1 METER
6 ARRANE
12 RTVDEVARRFIQQY
26 VMQINREATQI
37 ERARIL
43 GFRIEADGTLSLR
56 QNEHGV
62 VTHWG
67 KRSLNSITGA
77 DVIDFIDT
85 IFEQGKPIMA
95 NRTLGLLKRFFSWSV
110 SRKYLTASP
119 CEGAEPPGKENKRRR
134 VLKPDEL
141 RAVWKAAERLG
152 GSQVPPTRC

>member
-1 METER
+1 MPKPIW
-6 ARRANE
+6 RRSA
-12 RTVDEVARRFIQQY
+12 
-26 VMQINREATQI
+26 
-37 ERARIL
+37 L
-43 GFRIEADGTLSLR
+43 GKTLDHL
-56 QNEHGV
+56 H
-62 VTHWG
+62 H
-67 KRSLNSITGA
+67 GA

-141 RAVWKAAERLG
+141 QAVWKAADRLG
-152 GSQVPPTRC
+152 GPAGAAYKMLASVHP